1 VRRGHNGLLALVGEK
16 LKEDSC
22 GGAVVERLIGIMES
36 PEMTP
41 LEASLTREIEEM
53 RREQERLIQERKEL
67 RERFELLKGMI
78 SGGSGKELR
87 TEKAE
92 TE

>member
-1 VRRGHNGLLALVGEK
+1 MRRGHNSLLALVGEK
-16 LKEDSC
+16 LKGDSC
-22 GGAVVERLIGIMES
+22 GGAVVERLIGVMES

-41 LEASLTREIEEM
+41 LEASLSREIEKM
-53 RREQERLIQERKEL
+53 CREQERLIQERKEL

-78 SGGSGKELR
+78 SGGSGKELSA
-87 TEKAE
+87 EKAE

>member
-1 VRRGHNGLLALVGEK
+1 
-16 LKEDSC
+16 
-22 GGAVVERLIGIMES
+22 
-36 PEMTP
+36 MTP
-41 LEASLTREIEEM
+41 LEASLTREVEEM